1 MVKNS
6 EKEVGMSLY
15 PTLLS
20 LTIIRTLQFKTLG
33 FTCSRCY
40 AAMLRNPLLG
50 MGVGGRVKTDPLQH
64 RETIATTI
72 KIFSIFSF
80 LMIKVSKINY
90 GIA

>member
-1 MVKNS
+1 
-6 EKEVGMSLY
+6 MSFY

-20 LTIIRTLQFKTLG
+20 LTLIRTLWSKTLG
-33 FTCSRCY
+33 LPCTRY
-40 AAMLRNPLLG
+40 TAAMFRDPLVG
-50 MGVGGRVKTDPLQH
+50 MGVGGKGEADPLEL
-64 RETIATTI
+64 RGTTATTI